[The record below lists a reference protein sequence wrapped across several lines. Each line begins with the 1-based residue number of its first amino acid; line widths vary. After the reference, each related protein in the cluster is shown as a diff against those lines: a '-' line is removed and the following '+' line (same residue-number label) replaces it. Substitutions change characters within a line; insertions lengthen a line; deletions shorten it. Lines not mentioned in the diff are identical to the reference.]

1 MDSRWQTSIYRQKAE
16 ILNSIGYTDVLLEN
30 FDPNAEITIG
40 GTTVTYPDFLDLER
54 NFIDGCQ
61 FILITLDIENI
72 DATTKSVENPYRFR
86 ADSLYLCNLK
96 TAVGTV
102 DELQFLYKNICYF
115 SLLNSTQTNPFAF
128 DLYPGEQVQV
138 QIGFLIDDGWSELNK
153 LMLSTMSGSYS
164 TADNRGTFVKLDL
177 DTE

>member
-1 MDSRWQTSIYRQKAE
+1 MAHKRPPSQH
-16 ILNSIGYTDVLLEN
+16 LYTEMEANVLK
-30 FDPNAEITIG
+30 FYGSFTRRNAS
-40 GTTVTYPDFLDLER
+40 LLMSH
-54 NFIDGCQ
+54 
-61 FILITLDIENI
+61 IENI